1 MTTPIRYGPLWII
14 ALRILV
20 ALFAAAAIL
29 NMIQMH
35 IIFFTTHAADL
46 SGPAFLYIQVR
57 KLWQE
62 GSRSFLSR
70 TIGRTPERAAAAFFG
85 ASVITEI
92 SQIYFP
98 HGIFSGRFDPLDI
111 GAYAVG
117 VGTCYLLEKIG
128 AGMTPSE
135 PA

>member
-1 MTTPIRYGPLWII
+1 MSAHLRYGPSWTL

-20 ALFAAAAIL
+20 GLFAVAAIL
-29 NMIQMH
+29 NMMRMH
-35 IIFFTTHAADL
+35 VFFFTTHAADL
-46 SGPAFLYIQVR
+46 SGPAFLYIQAR

-62 GSRSFLSR
+62 GSRSLLSR

-85 ASVITEI
+85 ASAVTEI

-111 GAYAVG
+111 AAYAVG
-117 VGTCYLLEKIG
+117 VGTCYLLEKAG
-128 AGMTPSE
+128 AGMIPSE
-135 PA
+135 SA